1 MFQDSSIAA
10 SYRQSYTKVS
20 YILKFSIADHLKKQF
35 ITFKFDETTTI
46 KTKKKYNGYLQ
57 YCSSS
62 HEEIVN
68 SYCGSIFIGHCCSLY
83 DLVQHHHEFENAM
96 ELDTTFLLH
105 LGIDGLN
112 VNKKF
117 ASVLILQIEEETN
130 SKVLNIGTC
139 LFHPVHTSFQKG
151 LKKLDFDFDE
161 FFHDVHYFFQVNKC
175 SP

>member
-1 MFQDSSIAA
+1 
-10 SYRQSYTKVS
+10 
-20 YILKFSIADHLKKQF
+20 
-35 ITFKFDETTTI
+35 
-46 KTKKKYNGYLQ
+46 
-57 YCSSS
+57 
-62 HEEIVN
+62 
-68 SYCGSIFIGHCCSLY
+68 
-83 DLVQHHHEFENAM
+83 M